1 ESGSDY
7 EDPQED
13 GEDSYIFATDESQT
27 TEQQH
32 SEESSEEECEQPPL
46 PSRPRLPPKVPEL
59 QDSRDPVHFP
69 PPVPIPAERPSKP
82 PPRMS
87 FTLPKPFKAS
97 ASKPS
102 LHVDRTTKPG
112 KPSPPQRDVKKS
124 KGSTVIAPGSSTSK
138 PPQPRP
144 PKATDVS
151 R

>member
-1 ESGSDY
+1 
-7 EDPQED
+7 
-13 GEDSYIFATDESQT
+13 
-27 TEQQH
+27 
-32 SEESSEEECEQPPL
+32 
-46 PSRPRLPPKVPEL
+46 
-59 QDSRDPVHFP
+59 
-69 PPVPIPAERPSKP
+69 
-82 PPRMS
+82 MS

-151 R
+151 RRESKLIPPPPVPTQPAMVTNPTPGPRGVRITAISIL